1 MKITDLLDCYADD
14 SMLFPAADTPDAE
27 TTIARTMEKLAL
39 APRRRQRA
47 PARLLLA
54 ACLTVLLAATAAA
67 VGFTVW
73 EQARQDAGLA
83 NDGANAAYVEYTDL
97 PNISIENPLGNETI
111 TEVENAAIE
120 LVSTICAGQN
130 VTAYLR
136 VSPAEQATQEAAN
149 GHWDIGGKPEAAG
162 VSEID
167 GFYLPGI
174 RQLSYDA
181 ATQSA
186 LVCLELQ
193 GAIFEEADTFS
204 MDLFWNDAGSVL
216 HYGRFT
222 LPITPSETLAFPVA
236 LPLENALLAE
246 TATLSEVVVG
256 ANFVRFTLDNPLN
269 FTQWCAAN
277 GGQEAW
283 FQLCDAYWGGDGS
296 TAEQTSATSYTELD
310 AQAAF
315 ARSWSEAIC
324 NAASDTAIVLLD
336 GTEIALD
343 SVQSTGRDHDDA
355 VSWMT
360 EDFPLPT
367 LVDLSQVASLRIG
380 CETFPIAS

>member
-1 MKITDLLDCYADD
+1 M
-14 SMLFPAADTPDAE
+14 
-27 TTIARTMEKLAL
+27 
-39 APRRRQRA
+39 
-47 PARLLLA
+47 
-54 ACLTVLLAATAAA
+54 
-67 VGFTVW
+67 
-73 EQARQDAGLA
+73 
-83 NDGANAAYVEYTDL
+83 
-97 PNISIENPLGNETI
+97 
-111 TEVENAAIE
+111 
-120 LVSTICAGQN
+120 
-130 VTAYLR
+130 
-136 VSPAEQATQEAAN
+136 
-149 GHWDIGGKPEAAG
+149 
-162 VSEID
+162 
-167 GFYLPGI
+167 
-174 RQLSYDA
+174 
-181 ATQSA
+181 
-186 LVCLELQ
+186 
-193 GAIFEEADTFS
+193 
-204 MDLFWNDAGSVL
+204 
-216 HYGRFT
+216 
-222 LPITPSETLAFPVA
+222 
-236 LPLENALLAE
+236 
-246 TATLSEVVVG
+246 G

-343 SVQSTGRDHDDA
+343 SVQSAGRDHDDA